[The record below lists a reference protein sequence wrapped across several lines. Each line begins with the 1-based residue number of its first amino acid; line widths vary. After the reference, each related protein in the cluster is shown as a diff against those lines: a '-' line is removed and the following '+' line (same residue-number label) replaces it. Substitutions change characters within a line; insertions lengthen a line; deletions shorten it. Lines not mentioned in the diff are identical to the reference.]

1 MNPDFYERY
10 YNDCYD
16 LHKRR
21 YELINSYYENDA
33 NFTERDNEQR
43 FSARDLDYQCELAME
58 KAVSQA
64 EIASKKLI
72 KEYEDEIE
80 RLELKNIQLEK
91 DISSMN
97 ETIKKAKMMEELL
110 NQYAL
115 YSEIDFDRSTY
126 TLIL

>member
-10 YNDCYD
+10 YDECYD

-43 FSARDLDYQCELAME
+43 YSARDLDYQCELE
-58 KAVSQA
+58 
-64 EIASKKLI
+64 SKKLI

-80 RLELKNIQLEK
+80 RLELKNIQLEQEM
-91 DISSMN
+91 SSMN

-115 YSEIDFDRSTY
+115 YSEIDFDRTTY

>member
-10 YNDCYD
+10 YDDLYD
-16 LHKRR
+16 AHKRR
-21 YELINSYYENDA
+21 YELINSFYENDA

>member
-10 YNDCYD
+10 DELYD
-16 LHKRR
+16 IHKRR
-21 YELINSYYENDA
+21 YEIINSYFENDD

-43 FSARDLDYQCELAME
+43 YSARDLDYECEIAKEQAISEAELA
-58 KAVSQA
+58 SRN
-64 EIASKKLI
+64 LI
-72 KEYEDEIE
+72 KRYEEEIE
-80 RLELKNIQLEK
+80 KLELKNIQLEK
-91 DISSMN
+91 DISSM
-97 ETIKKAKMMEELL
+97 EKDLKKVEMMKELL